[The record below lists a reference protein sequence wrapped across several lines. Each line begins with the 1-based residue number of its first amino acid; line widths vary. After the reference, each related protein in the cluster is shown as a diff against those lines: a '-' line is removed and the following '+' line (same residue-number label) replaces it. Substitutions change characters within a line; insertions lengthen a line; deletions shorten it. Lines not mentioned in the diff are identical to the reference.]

1 LGRNGKS
8 SLGRRTFLGAAG
20 AGAVTTTLAGCL
32 GGVGGDDD
40 DGIFKIGHLAPTG
53 MAMGVGS
60 ERSAE
65 IAVDEVGKVRDQE
78 IELISENTETDPGGT
93 SEIVERMIVED
104 NVDLLVGTFS
114 SEVTQR
120 ITGTIADEDVPFIIT
135 GSADQSTMANTTGD
149 DYEHNKNIFRTGPI
163 NSELQAEAMA
173 DYAEFLSDEHGWNTF
188 GHLSEE
194 AAWTKS
200 FQELLPDELRSR
212 GFDVPYDDTVS
223 LSTDNYTSILDDLE
237 SEGVDA
243 VLRFFASGGQGKL
256 LKPWITNRYPFAVE
270 GTHVAS
276 MNPEFWGQTEGI
288 CQYETTAQSGG
299 GGVTDITDKTMDFVE
314 TYQDEYGDDGA
325 PTKPMYM
332 GFNTYDAI
340 HFYSEVAEE
349 AGTINYN
356 DDLDD
361 IVEAM
366 HSVEYTGAA
375 AEISLYGEDSDYP
388 NDAKETRT
396 DGKISNYP
404 VTQWQPNEDDEGG
417 HQELVYPAANSSGDH
432 IAPPWM

>member
-1 LGRNGKS
+1 
-8 SLGRRTFLGAAG
+8 
-20 AGAVTTTLAGCL
+20 
-32 GGVGGDDD
+32 
-40 DGIFKIGHLAPTG
+40 
-53 MAMGVGS
+53 
-60 ERSAE
+60 
-65 IAVDEVGKVRDQE
+65 
-78 IELISENTETDPGGT
+78 
-93 SEIVERMIVED
+93 
-104 NVDLLVGTFS
+104 
-114 SEVTQR
+114 
-120 ITGTIADEDVPFIIT
+120 
-135 GSADQSTMANTTGD
+135 
-149 DYEHNKNIFRTGPI
+149 
-163 NSELQAEAMA
+163 
-173 DYAEFLSDEHGWNTF
+173 
-188 GHLSEE
+188 
-194 AAWTKS
+194 
-200 FQELLPDELRSR
+200 
-212 GFDVPYDDTVS
+212 
-223 LSTDNYTSILDDLE
+223 
-237 SEGVDA
+237 
-243 VLRFFASGGQGKL
+243 
-256 LKPWITNRYPFAVE
+256 
-270 GTHVAS
+270 

-432 IAPPWM
+432 IAPPGCSKTCSIKFYRSCSWGQW

>member
-1 LGRNGKS
+1 
-8 SLGRRTFLGAAG
+8 
-20 AGAVTTTLAGCL
+20 
-32 GGVGGDDD
+32 
-40 DGIFKIGHLAPTG
+40 
-53 MAMGVGS
+53 
-60 ERSAE
+60 
-65 IAVDEVGKVRDQE
+65 
-78 IELISENTETDPGGT
+78 
-93 SEIVERMIVED
+93 
-104 NVDLLVGTFS
+104 
-114 SEVTQR
+114 
-120 ITGTIADEDVPFIIT
+120 
-135 GSADQSTMANTTGD
+135 
-149 DYEHNKNIFRTGPI
+149 
-163 NSELQAEAMA
+163 
-173 DYAEFLSDEHGWNTF
+173 
-188 GHLSEE
+188 
-194 AAWTKS
+194 
-200 FQELLPDELRSR
+200 
-212 GFDVPYDDTVS
+212 
-223 LSTDNYTSILDDLE
+223 
-237 SEGVDA
+237 
-243 VLRFFASGGQGKL
+243 
-256 LKPWITNRYPFAVE
+256 
-270 GTHVAS
+270 

-404 VTQWQPNEDDEGG
+404 VTP
-417 HQELVYPAANSSGDH
+417 VAAKRRRRGRTSGTRL
-432 IAPPWM
+432 PRGQFVW